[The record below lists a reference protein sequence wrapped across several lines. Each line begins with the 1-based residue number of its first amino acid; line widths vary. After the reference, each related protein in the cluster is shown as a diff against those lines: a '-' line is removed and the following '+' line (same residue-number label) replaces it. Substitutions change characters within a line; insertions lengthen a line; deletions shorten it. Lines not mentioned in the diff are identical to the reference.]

1 MIYKTLREKS
11 GSRGKNVL
19 LPKQHIRMPEWIEA
33 KRGNSRPAVESAA
46 VAAAETALEA
56 EQSVT
61 DLVSSS
67 GESSPSKSLKTVG
80 STAWDHQF
88 PMEELKDASIHHTAL
103 KLAEDIKSMKIYGSL
118 YKMVQK
124 LACSPEVDK
133 DDMRHT
139 LEAAIKSN
147 GLETEIRNVIYHQ
160 IRNSLKN
167 DSKPTLPSSDPLNY
181 LRRAGIQW
189 ERRVRKSLNSMC
201 SESKAQ
207 LQGQTRIA
215 TDREEILAKWDEL
228 SNYQID
234 LTNYRPVYAPKD
246 LLDVLLSLKGPVKQ
260 DETDFLPKWEFAHIS
275 LPVKNLFELRVH
287 FSELLRNDNSS
298 GSADWAITCQ
308 KILKTRH
315 APLCQQALKK
325 GITPAPMRGPLWA
338 YVLGSQVESHHIEH
352 WESLKH
358 IVLTTESI
366 VDKLVFKDVQL
377 TATNDDRYF
386 VFEDV
391 LYQIM
396 LCFSRDAEIG
406 QMIQT
411 EYSNSAKLKQYE
423 GPACGFVPFHG
434 ICMLAAPFCYLY
446 DNPVSLY
453 FTFRAFYIR
462 YCHRLT
468 TINTNSQGIISLC
481 LLFEKLLQTH
491 EPQLWSHFRELQIQ
505 PIRVVFKWLMRAFS
519 GHLPPEQLLILWDL
533 ILGYDSLEILSL
545 LALIIMS
552 FRRES
557 LMQVVTLENIEAIL
571 SDLSSIKVL
580 PLIQL
585 TLSRD

>member
-1 MIYKTLREKS
+1 
-11 GSRGKNVL
+11 
-19 LPKQHIRMPEWIEA
+19 MPEWAEA
-33 KRGNSRPAVESAA
+33 KRENRLAIEPAT
-46 VAAAETALEA
+46 VAALEVALEA
-56 EQSVT
+56 EQDT
-61 DLVSSS
+61 EPGSSAS
-67 GESSPSKSLKTVG
+67 TSESSSPSKNQPGGQTNGNLQL
-80 STAWDHQF
+80 H
-88 PMEELKDASIHHTAL
+88 MEELKDASIHHTAL
-103 KLAEDIKSMKIYGSL
+103 KLSEDIKAMKIYGSL

-133 DDMRHT
+133 DDMKHT
-139 LEAAIKSN
+139 LEAAIKAN
-147 GLETEIRNVIYHQ
+147 GLETEIRNVIYHL
-160 IRNSLKN
+160 IRNSLKVEP
-167 DSKPTLPSSDPLNY
+167 KPTVPSSDPLYY

-207 LQGQTRIA
+207 LQGQMRSA
-215 TDREEILAKWDEL
+215 TDREEILTKWDEL

-260 DETDFLPKWEFAHIS
+260 DETDFLPKWEFSHIS

-287 FSELLRNDNSS
+287 FSELLRNDNN
-298 GSADWAITCQ
+298 GGGATDWAVTCQ

-325 GITPAPMRGPLWA
+325 GITPPPLRGHLWA
-338 YVLGSQVESHHIEH
+338 YVLGSQVEAHHTEH
-352 WESLKH
+352 WDNLKQS
-358 IVLTTESI
+358 VLTTESI

-396 LCFSRDAEIG
+396 LCFSRDSEIS

-411 EYSNSAKLKQYE
+411 EFTNSAKVKQYE

-446 DNPVSLY
+446 DNPVALY
-453 FTFRAFYIR
+453 FTFRAFYVR

-468 TINTNSQGIISLC
+468 TINTHPQGIVSLC

-545 LALIIMS
+545 LALIILS

-571 SDLSSIKVL
+571 SDLSSVKVL

>member
-1 MIYKTLREKS
+1 
-11 GSRGKNVL
+11 
-19 LPKQHIRMPEWIEA
+19 MPEWAEVKRENKLVIEPA
-33 KRGNSRPAVESAA
+33 TAAAVEA
-46 VAAAETALEA
+46 ALEA
-56 EQSVT
+56 EQDDT
-61 DLVSSS
+61 EQPSSS
-67 GESSPSKSLKTVG
+67 GESSPSN
-80 STAWDHQF
+80 STKDSGK
-88 PMEELKDASIHHTAL
+88 PPRMEELKDASIHHTAL
-103 KLAEDIKSMKIYGSL
+103 KLAEDIKAMKIYGSL

-147 GLETEIRNVIYHQ
+147 GLETEIRNVIYHL
-160 IRNSLKN
+160 IRNSLKA

-181 LRRAGIQW
+181 LKRAGIQW

-207 LQGQTRIA
+207 LQGQMRIV

-260 DETDFLPKWEFAHIS
+260 DETEYRRYFRFSSQQIANKLKLIQSFFSFLPKWEFSHIS

-287 FSELLRNDNSS
+287 FSELLRNDNS
-298 GSADWAITCQ
+298 GSTGDWSVTCQ

-325 GITPAPMRGPLWA
+325 GITPPPLRGPLWA
-338 YVLGSQVESHHIEH
+338 YVLGSQVEAHNVEH
-352 WESLKH
+352 WENLKQQ
-358 IVLTTESI
+358 VLTTESI

-386 VFEDV
+386 VFEDI

-396 LCFSRDAEIG
+396 LCFSRDAEIS

-411 EYSNSAKLKQYE
+411 EFTSSAKLKQYE

-453 FTFRAFYIR
+453 FTFRVFYVR
-462 YCHRLT
+462 YCYRLT
-468 TINTNSQGIISLC
+468 TINTHPQGIVSLC

-571 SDLSSIKVL
+571 SDLSSVKVL